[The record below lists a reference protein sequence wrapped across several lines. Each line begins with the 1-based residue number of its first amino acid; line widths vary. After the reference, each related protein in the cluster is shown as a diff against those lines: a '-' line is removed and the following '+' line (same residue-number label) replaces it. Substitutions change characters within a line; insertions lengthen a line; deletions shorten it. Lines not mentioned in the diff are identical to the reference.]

1 MRSTE
6 KEEEKKLFSGLV
18 EANKAYIKIPKGF
31 SFWWRYFT
39 IGECMIS
46 KWFYLALLQV
56 WNIRNLFDK
65 EGFYSVRKGQ
75 VFLFKCVEINLK
87 APVPW
92 YGGWESLIDICGSP
106 LPSPY
111 TILPSK
117 YCCSPSKKLPSVVYA
132 RPVSIILLQ
141 TSLSSGGVTAASVIC
156 IP

>member
-46 KWFYLALLQV
+46 KWFYLVLLQV

-92 YGGWESLIDICGSP
+92 YGGWESLIDICESP
-106 LPSPY
+106 LPTLSCLQN
-111 TILPSK
+111 IAALHL
-117 YCCSPSKKLPSVVYA
+117 KKLPSVVYA